1 MKPFEVKGWSHIM
14 IEGYCTINQ
23 EYHSKHSKWVYGW
36 KGNKNPEDRGKK
48 PNPEYDPNVKPNKKP
63 KKCLG
68 HISIECI
75 KCRHLAYADIE
86 PNLRAKISPVI
97 KNYFDEV
104 DEEEGLK

>member
-48 PNPEYDPNVKPNKKP
+48 PNPEYDPNVKPNKKS
-63 KKCLG
+63 G
-68 HISIECI
+68 T
-75 KCRHLAYADIE
+75 
-86 PNLRAKISPVI
+86 VI
-97 KNYFDEV
+97 GTYQILEMLENIAI
-104 DEEEGLK
+104 EEGMVECPHCHRK